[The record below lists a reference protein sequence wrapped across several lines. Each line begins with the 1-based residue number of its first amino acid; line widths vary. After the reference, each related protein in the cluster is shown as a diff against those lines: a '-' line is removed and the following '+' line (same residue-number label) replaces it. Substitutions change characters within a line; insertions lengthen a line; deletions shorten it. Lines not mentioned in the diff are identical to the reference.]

1 VIQRGRVSF
10 PRRLH
15 TLLCRDEQ
23 RITAK
28 ERTMKRPEMPKKL
41 TLSRETLRMLA
52 DADLKAVAGG
62 HSAHEATKCSICPG
76 CTI

>member
-1 VIQRGRVSF
+1 MK
-10 PRRLH
+10 
-15 TLLCRDEQ
+15 T
-23 RITAK
+23 
-28 ERTMKRPEMPKKL
+28 KRPEMPKKL

-52 DADLKAVAGG
+52 DADLKAAAGG

>member
-1 VIQRGRVSF
+1 
-10 PRRLH
+10 
-15 TLLCRDEQ
+15 
-23 RITAK
+23 
-28 ERTMKRPEMPKKL
+28 MKKPNLTKKL

-52 DADLKAVAGG
+52 DNELKEVAGG